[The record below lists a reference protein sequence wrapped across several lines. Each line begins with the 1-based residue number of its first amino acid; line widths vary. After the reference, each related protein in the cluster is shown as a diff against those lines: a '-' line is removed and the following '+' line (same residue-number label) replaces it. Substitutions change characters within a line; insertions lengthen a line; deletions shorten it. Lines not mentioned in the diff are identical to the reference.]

1 MDITVGNKV
10 LIDFLRNLANSIEN
24 NDIDD
29 EHLKTAGEIYMK
41 HKFNQNSDHEESKIA
56 KYISLG
62 WYIYEIVLK
71 NKN

>member
-10 LIDFLRNLANSIEN
+10 LIDFLRDLANSIEN

-41 HKFNQNSDHEESKIA
+41 HKFNQNSEQEESEIV
-56 KYISLG
+56 KYTSLV
-62 WYIYEIVLK
+62 WYI
-71 NKN
+71 